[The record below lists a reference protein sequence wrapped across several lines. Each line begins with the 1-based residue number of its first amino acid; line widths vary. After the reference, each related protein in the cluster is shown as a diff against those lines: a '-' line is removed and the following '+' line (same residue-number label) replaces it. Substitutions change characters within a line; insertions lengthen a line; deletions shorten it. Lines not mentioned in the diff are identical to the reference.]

1 MLRQKKVVKV
11 VGRDVLTDDGAW
23 QHIIG
28 NNAVFPGNF
37 VWADGKVV
45 YGNLMQ
51 RGVTSPAVFTDKYVL
66 PLMTNSIG
74 EKNQT
79 VEYYIDL
86 PSLNEVYPY
95 TFFPR
100 EGNKGAFA
108 CTSNFYLTTTHDNLL
123 DFCIA
128 DTTEQNP
135 PPARLV
141 NAIKQGTIDEYCET
155 SSYTLHNVDYH
166 DVGNYTWMGR
176 YCKEYTQIQRND
188 RVDVQS
194 VPTEVIRDEE
204 HVVYHNV
211 KEFELGETETG
222 SQSAS
227 VITDDKAVIKIR
239 GTDGVVD
246 INQRILDT
254 YGKELKDIL
263 EKDYELKQ
271 PSITEIKTD
280 VVDGRINNDGY
291 WMIRVKSKLFVAAY
305 FSWKYDDSYTTV
317 KEKHLD
323 IVTKLVDVGL
333 GLKAWYSKLVNGTE
347 ISFEKMDFQGDI
359 PFIYQETLD
368 FLMDSNGNFT
378 MLKREISNLKSD
390 TTGEKVENN
399 IDIPV
404 HGEWVEKGEAAP
416 SLKADEYMKVED
428 RCSDGEIE
436 IYLNGLEAE
445 YKREVIREQKNYEYR
460 RIYRH
465 VDKNIYLVLENKD
478 GMVID
483 LPLGKGNTARLAVH
497 PDNEKYPFSIVMMY
511 DAQGNEYNDMAGW
524 ALDCLGFFDMEVW
537 RSNVFF
543 LKAFV
548 GETSKRR
555 EAYAYSRQDDGN
567 YHYLTSHDAQ
577 LTSRIAIMK
586 KRDLKN
592 GALVDWS

>member
-1 MLRQKKVVKV
+1 MLRQKKVLKV

-51 RGVTSPAVFTDKYVL
+51 RGTMSPVVFTDKYVL
-66 PLMTNSIG
+66 PLMTNGVG
-74 EKNQT
+74 EKGQT
-79 VEYYIDL
+79 GEYTINVPALEESYD
-86 PSLNEVYPY
+86 

-100 EGNKGAFA
+100 TGNTGAFA

-123 DFCIA
+123 DFCVA
-128 DTTEQNP
+128 DTTEQNA

-155 SSYTLHNVDYH
+155 SSYTLHSFDYH
-166 DVGNYTWMGR
+166 DVGNYAWMGR
-176 YCKEYTQIQRND
+176 YCKEYTQIQRRDN
-188 RVDVQS
+188 VDVQS
-194 VPTEVIRDEE
+194 SELIRDEE

-227 VITDDKAVIKIR
+227 IITDDKAVIKIR

-246 INQRILDT
+246 INKRILDT

-280 VVDGRINNDGY
+280 VVDGRINSDGY

-317 KEKHLD
+317 KEKYLD
-323 IVTKLVDVGL
+323 IVTKLVDVGF
-333 GLKAWYSKLVNGTE
+333 GMKGWFSKLVNGTSV
-347 ISFEKMDFQGDI
+347 SFDKMDFQGDTS
-359 PFIYQETLD
+359 FFYQETLD
-368 FLMDSNGNFT
+368 FLMDSNGNTT
-378 MLKREISNLKSD
+378 MLKRKISNLVD
-390 TTGEKVENN
+390 GLND

-404 HGEWVEKGEAAP
+404 HGEWVEKGADAP
-416 SLKADEYMKVED
+416 ILKADEYMKVED
-428 RCSDGEIE
+428 GCSDGEVE

-465 VDKNIYLVLENKD
+465 VDKNINLIVENKD

-524 ALDCLGFFDMEVW
+524 ALDCIGFLDMETW

-548 GETSKRR
+548 DATSGRR
-555 EAYAYSRQDDGN
+555 QPYVYSRQDDGN
-567 YHYLTSHDAQ
+567 YHYLASHDAQ
-577 LTSRIAIMK
+577 LTSRIAVMK

>member
-1 MLRQKKVVKV
+1 MIRQKKVQQV
-11 VGRDVLTDDGAW
+11 VGRDVLTSDGKW
-23 QHIIG
+23 QRIIG
-28 NNAVFPGNF
+28 NNVVYPGCY
-37 VWADGKVV
+37 VWADGSVV

-51 RGVTSPAVFTDKYVL
+51 RGTMAPAVFPDKYVL
-66 PLMTNSIG
+66 PLMTSNIDEKGQTG
-74 EKNQT
+74 EYTIN
-79 VEYYIDL
+79 L
-86 PSLNEVYPY
+86 PALEESYD

-100 EGNKGAFA
+100 TGTTGAFA

-123 DFCIA
+123 DFCVA
-128 DTTEQNP
+128 DTTEQNA

-141 NAIKQGTIDEYCET
+141 NAIKQGTVDEYCAT
-155 SSYTLHNVDYH
+155 NSYTLHSFDYH
-166 DVGNYTWMGR
+166 DVGNYAWMGE
-176 YCKEYTQIQRND
+176 YCKEYTQTQRRDN
-188 RVDVQS
+188 VDTQS
-194 VPTEVIRDEE
+194 FEIIRDKE

-222 SQSAS
+222 SQGAS

-323 IVTKLVDVGL
+323 IITKLVDVGF
-333 GLKAWYSKLVNGTE
+333 GMKGWYSKLVNGTE
-347 ISFEKMDFQGDI
+347 ISFEKMNFQGDI
-359 PFIYQETLD
+359 PFIYQENLD
-368 FLMDSNGNFT
+368 FLMDSNGKTT
-378 MLKREISNLKSD
+378 MLNRKISNLVD
-390 TTGEKVENN
+390 GLND

-416 SLKADEYMKVED
+416 ILEADEYMKVED
-428 RCSDGEIE
+428 SCSDGEIE

-445 YKREVIREQKNYEYR
+445 YDRKVIREQKNYEYR

-478 GMVID
+478 GMIID
-483 LPLGKGNTARLAVH
+483 LPLGKGNTARLAIH
-497 PDNEKYPFSIVMMY
+497 PDNEKYPFSVVMMY
-511 DAQGNEYNDMAGW
+511 DAQGNEYNDMSGW
-524 ALDCLGFFDMEVW
+524 ALDCIGFLDMEIW

-548 GETSKRR
+548 NGTSKRR
-555 EAYAYSRQDDGN
+555 ESYAYSRQGDGN
-567 YHYLTSHDAQ
+567 YRYLASHDAQ
-577 LTSRIAIMK
+577 LTSRIAVMK

-592 GALVDWS
+592 GALVDWN

>member
-1 MLRQKKVVKV
+1 MIRQKKVQQVI
-11 VGRDVLTDDGAW
+11 GRDVLTSDGKW
-23 QHIIG
+23 QRIIG
-28 NNAVFPGNF
+28 NNVVYPGCY
-37 VWADGKVV
+37 VWADGNVV

-51 RGVTSPAVFTDKYVL
+51 RGTMAPAVFSDKYVL
-66 PLMTNSIG
+66 PLMTGNIDEKGQTG
-74 EKNQT
+74 EYTIN
-79 VEYYIDL
+79 L
-86 PSLNEVYPY
+86 PTLDESYD

-100 EGNKGAFA
+100 TGNTGAFA

-123 DFCIA
+123 DFCVA
-128 DTTEQNP
+128 DATEQNP
-135 PPARLV
+135 PPAQLV

-155 SSYTLHNVDYH
+155 SSYTLHSFDYH
-166 DVGNYTWMGR
+166 DVGNYAWMGR
-176 YCKEYTQIQRND
+176 YCKEYTQTQRRDN
-188 RVDVQS
+188 VDVQS
-194 VPTEVIRDEE
+194 FEIIRDEE
-204 HVVYHNV
+204 HVVYHEV

-263 EKDYELKQ
+263 EGYELKQ

-291 WMIRVKSKLFVAAY
+291 WMIRVKSKLFVTAY

-323 IVTKLVDVGL
+323 IVTKLFDTTFGMK
-333 GLKAWYSKLVNGTE
+333 GWYTKLVNGSE

-368 FLMDSNGNFT
+368 FLMDSNGKTTVLNR
-378 MLKREISNLKSD
+378 KISNLVD
-390 TTGEKVENN
+390 GLNA
-399 IDIPV
+399 IDVPV
-404 HGEWVEKGEAAP
+404 HGEWVEKGAAAP

-428 RCSDGEIE
+428 GCSDGEVE

-483 LPLGKGNTARLAVH
+483 LPLSKGNTARLAVH

-524 ALDCLGFFDMEVW
+524 ALDCLGFLDMEIW

-548 GETSKRR
+548 NETSKRR

-567 YHYLTSHDAQ
+567 YHYLASHDAQ
-577 LTSRIAIMK
+577 LTSRIAVMK

>member
-1 MLRQKKVVKV
+1 MIRQKKVQQV
-11 VGRDVLTDDGAW
+11 VGRDVLTSDGKW
-23 QHIIG
+23 QRIIG
-28 NNAVFPGNF
+28 NNVVYPGCY
-37 VWADGKVV
+37 VWADGNVV

-51 RGVTSPAVFTDKYVL
+51 RGTMAPAVFPDKYVL
-66 PLMTNSIG
+66 PLMTSNIDEKGQTG
-74 EKNQT
+74 EYTIN
-79 VEYYIDL
+79 L
-86 PSLNEVYPY
+86 PALEESYD

-100 EGNKGAFA
+100 TGNTGAFA

-123 DFCIA
+123 DFCVA
-128 DTTEQNP
+128 DTTEQNA

-141 NAIKQGTIDEYCET
+141 NAIKQGTVDEYCET
-155 SSYTLHNVDYH
+155 SSYTLHSFDYH
-166 DVGNYTWMGR
+166 DVGNYALMGR

-188 RVDVQS
+188 RVDVS
-194 VPTEVIRDEE
+194 GTGTELIRDEE

-239 GTDGVVD
+239 GADGVVD

-280 VVDGRINNDGY
+280 VVDGRINSDGY

-305 FSWKYDDSYTTV
+305 FSWRYDDSYTTV

-333 GLKAWYSKLVNGTE
+333 GLKAWYSKQVNGTE

-359 PFIYQETLD
+359 PFIYQENLD
-368 FLMDSNGNFT
+368 FLMDSNGKTT
-378 MLKREISNLKSD
+378 MLNRKISNLVD
-390 TTGEKVENN
+390 GLNT

-404 HGEWVEKGEAAP
+404 HGEWVEKGADAP
-416 SLKADEYMKVED
+416 ILEADEYMKVED

-445 YKREVIREQKNYEYR
+445 YDRKVIREQKNYEYR

-478 GMVID
+478 GMIID

-524 ALDCLGFFDMEVW
+524 ALDCLGFLDMETW

-548 GETSKRR
+548 DETSKRR
-555 EAYAYSRQDDGN
+555 EAYAYSRQEDGN
-567 YHYLTSHDAQ
+567 YRYLASHDAQ
-577 LTSRIAIMK
+577 LTSRIAVMK

-592 GALVDWS
+592 GALVDWN

>member
-1 MLRQKKVVKV
+1 MIRQKKVMKV
-11 VGRDVLTDDGAW
+11 VGRDVLTSDGKW
-23 QHIIG
+23 QRIIG
-28 NNAVFPGNF
+28 NNVVYPGCY
-37 VWADGKVV
+37 VWADGNVV

-51 RGVTSPAVFTDKYVL
+51 RGTMAPAVFPDKYVL
-66 PLMTNSIG
+66 PLMTSNIDEKGQTG
-74 EKNQT
+74 EYTIN
-79 VEYYIDL
+79 L
-86 PSLNEVYPY
+86 PALKESYD

-100 EGNKGAFA
+100 TGTTGAFA

-123 DFCIA
+123 DFCVA
-128 DTTEQNP
+128 DATEQNA

-155 SSYTLHNVDYH
+155 SSYTLHSFDYH

-176 YCKEYTQIQRND
+176 YCKEYTQTQRRDNVDIQ
-188 RVDVQS
+188 S
-194 VPTEVIRDEE
+194 FEVIRDEE

-227 VITDDKAVIKIR
+227 VITDDKAIIKIR

-291 WMIRVKSKLFVAAY
+291 WMIRVKSKLFVTAY

-323 IVTKLVDVGL
+323 IVTKLFDVGF
-333 GLKAWYSKLVNGTE
+333 GMKGWYSKLVNGTE

-368 FLMDSNGNFT
+368 FLMDSNGKTT
-378 MLKREISNLKSD
+378 MLNRKISNLVD
-390 TTGEKVENN
+390 GLND

-436 IYLNGLEAE
+436 TYLDGLAIE
-445 YKREVIREQKNYEYR
+445 YDRKVIREQKNYEYR

-511 DAQGNEYNDMAGW
+511 DAAGNEYNDMSGW
-524 ALDCLGFFDMEVW
+524 ALDCIGFLDMEVW
-537 RSNVFF
+537 RGNVFF

-548 GETSKRR
+548 DATSGRR
-555 EAYAYSRQDDGN
+555 QSYAYSRRDSGD
-567 YHYLTSHDAQ
+567 YHYLFSHTAQ
-577 LTSRIAIMK
+577 LTSRIAVMK

>member
-1 MLRQKKVVKV
+1 MIRQKKVQQVI
-11 VGRDVLTDDGAW
+11 GRDVLTSDGKW
-23 QHIIG
+23 QRIIG
-28 NNAVFPGNF
+28 NNVVYPGCY
-37 VWADGKVV
+37 VWADGNVV

-51 RGVTSPAVFTDKYVL
+51 RGTMTPAIFPDKYVL
-66 PLMTNSIG
+66 PLMTGNIDEKGQTG
-74 EKNQT
+74 EYTIN
-79 VEYYIDL
+79 L
-86 PSLNEVYPY
+86 PALEESYD

-100 EGNKGAFA
+100 TGNTGAFA
-108 CTSNFYLTTTHDNLL
+108 CTSNFYLTTTHGNLL
-123 DFCIA
+123 DFCVA
-128 DTTEQNP
+128 DATEQNA

-141 NAIKQGTIDEYCET
+141 NAIKQGTVDEYCET
-155 SSYTLHNVDYH
+155 SSYTLHSFDYH
-166 DVGNYTWMGR
+166 DVGNYALMGR

-188 RVDVQS
+188 KVDVS
-194 VPTEVIRDEE
+194 DLETTVIRDEE
-204 HVVYHNV
+204 HVVYHEV

-222 SQSAS
+222 SQGAS
-227 VITDDKAVIKIR
+227 VITDDKAIIKIR

-254 YGKELKDIL
+254 YGKELMDIL
-263 EKDYELKQ
+263 EGYELKQ

-280 VVDGRINNDGY
+280 VVDGRINSDGY

-323 IVTKLVDVGL
+323 IVTKLFDVGF
-333 GLKAWYSKLVNGTE
+333 GMKGWYSKLVNGTE
-347 ISFEKMDFQGDI
+347 IISFEKMDFQGDI
-359 PFIYQETLD
+359 PFIYQENID
-368 FLMDSNGNFT
+368 FLMDSNGKTTTLNR
-378 MLKREISNLKSD
+378 KISNLVD
-390 TTGEKVENN
+390 GLNT
-399 IDIPV
+399 IDVPV
-404 HGEWVEKGEAAP
+404 HGEWVEKGADAP
-416 SLKADEYMKVED
+416 ILEADEYMKVED

-436 IYLNGLEAE
+436 IYLNGLAAE

-524 ALDCLGFFDMEVW
+524 ALDCLGFFDMETW

-548 GETSKRR
+548 NESSKRR
-555 EAYAYSRQDDGN
+555 EAYVYSRQDDGN
-567 YHYLTSHDAQ
+567 YHYLASHDAQ
-577 LTSRIAIMK
+577 LTSRIAVMK

>member
-1 MLRQKKVVKV
+1 MIRQKKVQQV
-11 VGRDVLTDDGAW
+11 VGRDVLTSDGKW

-28 NNAVFPGNF
+28 NNVVFPGNF
-37 VWADGKVV
+37 VWADGIAV

-51 RGVTSPAVFTDKYVL
+51 RGTMAPAVFPDKYVL
-66 PLMTNSIG
+66 PLMTSNIDEKGQTG
-74 EKNQT
+74 EYTIN
-79 VEYYIDL
+79 L
-86 PSLNEVYPY
+86 PTLEESYE

-100 EGNKGAFA
+100 TGTTGAFA

-123 DFCIA
+123 DFCVA
-128 DTTEQNP
+128 DTTEQNA

-155 SSYTLHNVDYH
+155 SSYTLHSVDYR
-166 DVGNYTWMGR
+166 DKGNYALMGR

-188 RVDVQS
+188 NVDVS
-194 VPTEVIRDEE
+194 GTGTELIRDEE

-211 KEFELGETETG
+211 KEFEFSETETG

-239 GTDGVVD
+239 GTDGVID

-280 VVDGRINNDGY
+280 VIDGRINNDGY

-305 FSWKYDDSYTTV
+305 FHWKYDDSYTTV

-333 GLKAWYSKLVNGTE
+333 GMKAWYSKLVNGTE

-359 PFIYQETLD
+359 PFIYQENID
-368 FLMDSNGNFT
+368 FLMDSNGNTT
-378 MLKREISNLKSD
+378 MLNRKISNLVD
-390 TTGEKVENN
+390 GLNT

-404 HGEWVEKGEAAP
+404 HGEWVEKGADAP

-445 YKREVIREQKNYEYR
+445 YDRKVIREQKNYEYR

-524 ALDCLGFFDMEVW
+524 ALDCLGFFDMETW

-555 EAYAYSRQDDGN
+555 EAYVYSRQGDGN
-567 YHYLTSHDAQ
+567 YRYLASHDAQ
-577 LTSRIAIMK
+577 LTSRIAVMK

-592 GALVDWS
+592 GALVDWN

>member
-1 MLRQKKVVKV
+1 MIRQKKVQQV
-11 VGRDVLTDDGAW
+11 VGRDVLTSDGKW
-23 QHIIG
+23 QRIIG
-28 NNAVFPGNF
+28 NNVVYPGCY
-37 VWADGKVV
+37 VWADGNVV

-51 RGVTSPAVFTDKYVL
+51 RGTMAPAVFPDKYVL
-66 PLMTNSIG
+66 PLMASNIDEKGQTG
-74 EKNQT
+74 EYTIN
-79 VEYYIDL
+79 L
-86 PSLNEVYPY
+86 PALEESYE

-100 EGNKGAFA
+100 TGTTGAFA

-123 DFCIA
+123 DFCVA
-128 DTTEQNP
+128 DTTEQNA

-155 SSYTLHNVDYH
+155 SSYTLHSVDYR
-166 DVGNYTWMGR
+166 DKGNYAWMGR
-176 YCKEYTQIQRND
+176 YCKEYTQTQRRDN
-188 RVDVQS
+188 VDVQS
-194 VPTEVIRDEE
+194 SELIRDEE

-211 KEFELGETETG
+211 KEFEFSETETG

-239 GTDGVVD
+239 GTDGVID

-280 VVDGRINNDGY
+280 VIDGRINNDGY

-305 FSWKYDDSYTTV
+305 FHWKYDDSYTTV

-323 IVTKLVDVGL
+323 IVTKLVDVGF
-333 GLKAWYSKLVNGTE
+333 GMKGWYNKLVNGTE
-347 ISFEKMDFQGDI
+347 ISFEKKMNFQGDI
-359 PFIYQETLD
+359 PFVYQENLD
-368 FLMDSNGNFT
+368 FLMDSNGKTT
-378 MLKREISNLKSD
+378 MLNRNIYGVDGLN
-390 TTGEKVENN
+390 T

-404 HGEWVEKGEAAP
+404 HGEWVEKGADAP
-416 SLKADEYMKVED
+416 ILEADEYMKVED

-445 YKREVIREQKNYEYR
+445 YKREVIREQKDYEYR

-524 ALDCLGFFDMEVW
+524 ALDCLGFLDMEVW

-548 GETSKRR
+548 NESSKGR
-555 EAYAYSRQDDGN
+555 EAYVYSRQGDGN
-567 YHYLTSHDAQ
+567 YRYLASHDAQ
-577 LTSRIAIMK
+577 LTSRIAVMK

>member
-1 MLRQKKVVKV
+1 MIRQKKVQQVI
-11 VGRDVLTDDGAW
+11 GRDVLTSDGKW
-23 QHIIG
+23 QRIIG
-28 NNAVFPGNF
+28 NNVVYPGCY
-37 VWADGKVV
+37 VWADGNVV

-51 RGVTSPAVFTDKYVL
+51 RGTMPPAVFPDKYVL
-66 PLMTNSIG
+66 PLMTSNIDEKGQTG
-74 EKNQT
+74 EYTIN
-79 VEYYIDL
+79 L
-86 PSLNEVYPY
+86 PALEESYD

-100 EGNKGAFA
+100 TGTTGAFA

-123 DFCIA
+123 DFCVA
-128 DTTEQNP
+128 DTAEKNA

-155 SSYTLHNVDYH
+155 SSYTLHSVDYH
-166 DVGNYTWMGR
+166 DVGNYALMGR
-176 YCKEYTQIQRND
+176 FCKEYTQIQRND
-188 RVDVQS
+188 KVD
-194 VPTEVIRDEE
+194 TTDLETTVIPDEE
-204 HVVYHNV
+204 HVEYHEV
-211 KEFELGETETG
+211 KEFDFTETETG
-222 SQSAS
+222 SQGAS

-271 PSITEIKTD
+271 PSIAQITTK
-280 VVDGRINNDGY
+280 VVDGRINSDGY
-291 WMIRVKSKLFVAAY
+291 WMIRVKSKLFVTAY

-317 KEKHLD
+317 TEKHLD
-323 IVTKLVDVGL
+323 IVTKLVDVGF
-333 GLKAWYSKLVNGTE
+333 GMKGWYSKLVNGTSV
-347 ISFEKMDFQGDI
+347 SFEKMDFQGDT
-359 PFIYQETLD
+359 FFLYQETID
-368 FLMDSNGNFT
+368 FLMDSNGKTT
-378 MLKREISNLKSD
+378 MISREISNLKGD
-390 TTGEKVENN
+390 MTGQEVENN

-404 HGEWVEKGEAAP
+404 HGEWVEKDTDAP
-416 SLKADEYMKVED
+416 KLEADEFMKVEGN
-428 RCSDGEIE
+428 CSDGEVE
-436 IYLNGLEAE
+436 IYLNGLSAE
-445 YKREVIREQKNYEYR
+445 YKREIIRETKNYEYR

-548 GETSKRR
+548 NGTSKRR

-567 YHYLTSHDAQ
+567 YHYLASHDAQ
-577 LTSRIAIMK
+577 LTSRIAVMK

-592 GALVDWS
+592 GALVNWS

>member
-1 MLRQKKVVKV
+1 MLRQKKVMKV

-28 NNAVFPGNF
+28 NNVVFPGNF

-51 RGVTSPAVFTDKYVL
+51 RGTMSPAVFPDKYVL
-66 PLMTNSIG
+66 PLMTSNIDEKGQTG
-74 EKNQT
+74 EYTIN
-79 VEYYIDL
+79 L
-86 PSLNEVYPY
+86 PALEESYD

-100 EGNKGAFA
+100 TGTTGAFA

-123 DFCIA
+123 DFCVA
-128 DTTEQNP
+128 DTTEQNA
-135 PPARLV
+135 PPAQLV
-141 NAIKQGTIDEYCET
+141 NAIKQGIVDEYCET
-155 SSYTLHNVDYH
+155 SSYTLHSFDYH
-166 DVGNYTWMGR
+166 DVGNYAWMGR
-176 YCKEYTQIQRND
+176 YCKEYTQTQRND
-188 RVDVQS
+188 KVDVQS
-194 VPTEVIRDEE
+194 IPNELIRDEE

-227 VITDDKAVIKIR
+227 VITDDKAIIKIR

-263 EKDYELKQ
+263 EGYELKQ

-280 VVDGRINNDGY
+280 VVDGRINSDGY

-305 FSWKYDDSYTTV
+305 FSWRYDDSYTTV

-323 IVTKLVDVGL
+323 IVTKLVDVGF
-333 GLKAWYSKLVNGTE
+333 GMKAWYSKLVNGTE
-347 ISFEKMDFQGDI
+347 ISFEKMNFQGDI
-359 PFIYQETLD
+359 PFIYQENLD
-368 FLMDSNGNFT
+368 FLMDSNGNTT
-378 MLKREISNLKSD
+378 MLNRKISNLVD
-390 TTGEKVENN
+390 GLNN

-404 HGEWVEKGEAAP
+404 HGEWVEKGADAP
-416 SLKADEYMKVED
+416 ILKADEYMKVED
-428 RCSDGEIE
+428 RCSDGEVE
-436 IYLNGLEAE
+436 IYLDGLEIE

-483 LPLGKGNTARLAVH
+483 LPLGKGNTARLAIH

-524 ALDCLGFFDMEVW
+524 ALDCLGFFDMEIW
-537 RSNVFF
+537 RGNVFF

-555 EAYAYSRQDDGN
+555 EAYAYSRQEDGN
-567 YHYLTSHDAQ
+567 YYYLASHDAQ
-577 LTSRIAIMK
+577 LTSRISVMK

-592 GALVDWS
+592 GALVDWN

>member
-1 MLRQKKVVKV
+1 MIRQKKVQQV
-11 VGRDVLTDDGAW
+11 VGRDVLTSDGKW
-23 QHIIG
+23 QRIIG
-28 NNAVFPGNF
+28 NNVVYPGSY
-37 VWADGKVV
+37 VWADGNVV

-51 RGVTSPAVFTDKYVL
+51 RGTMAPAVFPDKYVL
-66 PLMTNSIG
+66 PLMDNSVNEKGQTG
-74 EKNQT
+74 EYTIN
-79 VEYYIDL
+79 L
-86 PSLNEVYPY
+86 PTLEESYD

-100 EGNKGAFA
+100 AGNTGAFA
-108 CTSNFYLTTTHDNLL
+108 CTSNFYLTTTHENML
-123 DFCIA
+123 DFCVA

-155 SSYTLHNVDYH
+155 SSYTLHSFDYH
-166 DVGNYTWMGR
+166 DEGNYALMGR

-188 RVDVQS
+188 KVDVKS

-246 INQRILDT
+246 INQRILDI

-291 WMIRVKSKLFVAAY
+291 WMIRVKSKLFVTAY

-333 GLKAWYSKLVNGTE
+333 GLKAWYSKLVDGTE

-359 PFIYQETLD
+359 PFNYQETLD
-368 FLMDSNGNFT
+368 FLMDSNGKTT
-378 MLKREISNLKSD
+378 MLNRKISNLVD
-390 TTGEKVENN
+390 GLNA

-404 HGEWVEKGEAAP
+404 HGEWVEKGADAP
-416 SLKADEYMKVED
+416 ILEADEYMKVED

-445 YKREVIREQKNYEYR
+445 YDRKVIREQKNYEYR

-465 VDKNIYLVLENKD
+465 VDKNIYSVLENKE

-497 PDNEKYPFSIVMMY
+497 PDNEKYPFSVVMMY

-524 ALDCLGFFDMEVW
+524 ALDCLGFFDMEIW

-567 YHYLTSHDAQ
+567 YHYLASHDAQ
-577 LTSRIAIMK
+577 LTSRISVMK

>member
-1 MLRQKKVVKV
+1 MIRQKKVQQVI
-11 VGRDVLTDDGAW
+11 GRDVLTSDGKW

-28 NNAVFPGNF
+28 NNVVFPGNF

-51 RGVTSPAVFTDKYVL
+51 RGTMAPAVFFPDKYVL
-66 PLMTNSIG
+66 PLMTGNIDEKGQTG
-74 EKNQT
+74 EYTIN
-79 VEYYIDL
+79 L
-86 PSLNEVYPY
+86 PALEESYD

-100 EGNKGAFA
+100 TGNTGAFA

-123 DFCIA
+123 DFCVA
-128 DTTEQNP
+128 DTTEQNAP
-135 PPARLV
+135 PVQLV

-155 SSYTLHNVDYH
+155 ISYTLHSFDYH
-166 DVGNYTWMGR
+166 DVGNYAWMGR
-176 YCKEYTQIQRND
+176 YCKEYTQTQRRDN
-188 RVDVQS
+188 VDVQS
-194 VPTEVIRDEE
+194 SELIRDEE

-254 YGKELKDIL
+254 YGKELNDIL

-291 WMIRVKSKLFVAAY
+291 WMIRVKSKLFVTAY

-323 IVTKLVDVGL
+323 IVTKLFDVGL

-347 ISFEKMDFQGDI
+347 ISFEKMNFQGDI
-359 PFIYQETLD
+359 PFIYQENLD

-404 HGEWVEKGEAAP
+404 HGEWAKRGEAAP

-445 YKREVIREQKNYEYR
+445 YDRKVIREQKNYEYR

-524 ALDCLGFFDMEVW
+524 ALDCLGFFDMETW

-548 GETSKRR
+548 NETSKRR
-555 EAYAYSRQDDGN
+555 EAYVYSRQASGN
-567 YHYLTSHDAQ
+567 SYYLASHDAQ
-577 LTSRIAIMK
+577 LTSRISVMK
-586 KRDLKN
+586 KRNLQN

>member
-1 MLRQKKVVKV
+1 MIRQKKVQQV
-11 VGRDVLTDDGAW
+11 VGRDVLTSDGKW
-23 QHIIG
+23 QRIIG
-28 NNAVFPGNF
+28 NNVVYPGCY
-37 VWADGKVV
+37 VWADGNVV

-51 RGVTSPAVFTDKYVL
+51 RGTMAPAVFPDKYVL
-66 PLMTNSIG
+66 PLMTDGVG
-74 EKNQT
+74 EKGQT
-79 VEYYIDL
+79 GEYTINL
-86 PSLNEVYPY
+86 PALEESYD

-100 EGNKGAFA
+100 TGNTGAFA

-123 DFCIA
+123 DFCVA
-128 DTTEQNP
+128 DTTEQNA

-141 NAIKQGTIDEYCET
+141 NAIEHGTVDEYCET
-155 SSYTLHNVDYH
+155 DSYTLHSFDYH
-166 DVGNYTWMGR
+166 NVGNYALMGR

-188 RVDVQS
+188 KVDVQS
-194 VPTEVIRDEE
+194 IPNEVIRDEE

-291 WMIRVKSKLFVAAY
+291 WMIRVKSKLFVTAY

-323 IVTKLVDVGL
+323 IVTKLVDVGF
-333 GLKAWYSKLVNGTE
+333 GMRGWYSKLVNGTE

-359 PFIYQETLD
+359 PFTYQENLD
-368 FLMDSNGNFT
+368 FLMESNGKTT
-378 MLKREISNLKSD
+378 MLNRKISNLVD
-390 TTGEKVENN
+390 GLNA

-404 HGEWVEKGEAAP
+404 HGEWVEKGEAAT

-445 YKREVIREQKNYEYR
+445 YKREVIRERKDYEYR

-465 VDKNIYLVLENKD
+465 VDKNIYLVLENRD

-483 LPLGKGNTARLAVH
+483 LPLGKGNTARLAIH

-511 DAQGNEYNDMAGW
+511 DAQGNEYNDMSGW
-524 ALDCLGFFDMEVW
+524 ALDCLGFFDMEIW

-548 GETSKRR
+548 NETSKRR
-555 EAYAYSRQDDGN
+555 EAYVYSRQPSGN
-567 YHYLTSHDAQ
+567 SYYLASHDAQ
-577 LTSRIAIMK
+577 LTSRIAVMK

-592 GALVDWS
+592 GALVDWN

>member
-1 MLRQKKVVKV
+1 MIRQKKVQQV
-11 VGRDVLTDDGAW
+11 VGRDVLTSDGKW
-23 QHIIG
+23 QRIIG
-28 NNAVFPGNF
+28 NNVVYPGSY
-37 VWADGKVV
+37 VWADGNVV

-51 RGVTSPAVFTDKYVL
+51 RGTIAPAVFPDKYVL
-66 PLMTNSIG
+66 PLMTNGVG
-74 EKNQT
+74 EKGQT
-79 VEYYIDL
+79 GEYTINL
-86 PSLNEVYPY
+86 PALEESYD

-100 EGNKGAFA
+100 TGNTGAFA

-123 DFCIA
+123 DFCVA
-128 DTTEQNP
+128 DTTEQNA

-141 NAIKQGTIDEYCET
+141 NTIKQGTIDEYCET
-155 SSYTLHNVDYH
+155 SSYTLHSFDYH
-166 DVGNYTWMGR
+166 VVGNYAWMGR
-176 YCKEYTQIQRND
+176 YCKEYTQTQRRD
-188 RVDVQS
+188 KVDVQS
-194 VPTEVIRDEE
+194 IPNEVIRDEE

-263 EKDYELKQ
+263 EGYELKQ

-280 VVDGRINNDGY
+280 VVDGRINSDGY

-317 KEKHLD
+317 KEKYLD
-323 IVTKLVDVGL
+323 IVTKLVDVGF
-333 GLKAWYSKLVNGTE
+333 GLRGWYSKLVNGTE

-359 PFIYQETLD
+359 PFIYQENID
-368 FLMDSNGNFT
+368 FLMDSNGKTT
-378 MLKREISNLKSD
+378 MLNRKISNLVD
-390 TTGEKVENN
+390 GLNT
-399 IDIPV
+399 IDVPV

-428 RCSDGEIE
+428 ECSDGEIE
-436 IYLNGLEAE
+436 IYLNGLAAE

-483 LPLGKGNTARLAVH
+483 LPLGKGNTARLAIH

-524 ALDCLGFFDMEVW
+524 ALDCLGFFDMEIW
-537 RSNVFF
+537 RGNVFF

-548 GETSKRR
+548 NETSKRR
-555 EAYAYSRQDDGN
+555 EAYVYSRQDDGN
-567 YHYLTSHDAQ
+567 YHYLASHDTQ
-577 LTSRIAIMK
+577 LTSRIAVMK

>member
-1 MLRQKKVVKV
+1 MIRQKKVQQV
-11 VGRDVLTDDGAW
+11 VGRDVLTSDGKW
-23 QHIIG
+23 QRIIG
-28 NNAVFPGNF
+28 NNVVYPGSY
-37 VWADGKVV
+37 VWADGNVV

-51 RGVTSPAVFTDKYVL
+51 RGTMAPAVFPDKYVL
-66 PLMTNSIG
+66 PLMTDSVG
-74 EKNQT
+74 DKGQT
-79 VEYYIDL
+79 VEYTINL
-86 PSLNEVYPY
+86 PALEENYPDN
-95 TFFPR
+95 FFPR
-100 EGNKGAFA
+100 TGTTGAFA

-123 DFCIA
+123 DFCVA
-128 DTTEQNP
+128 DATEQNA

-141 NAIKQGTIDEYCET
+141 NAIEQGTIDEYCET
-155 SSYTLHNVDYH
+155 SSYTLHSFDYH
-166 DVGNYTWMGR
+166 DVGNYAWMGR

-291 WMIRVKSKLFVAAY
+291 WMIRVKSKLFVTAY

-323 IVTKLVDVGL
+323 IVTKLFDVGF
-333 GLKAWYSKLVNGTE
+333 GMKGWYSKLVNGTE

-368 FLMDSNGNFT
+368 FLMDSNGKTT
-378 MLKREISNLKSD
+378 MLNRKISNLVD
-390 TTGEKVENN
+390 GLND

-404 HGEWVEKGEAAP
+404 HGEWVEKGEDAP

-445 YKREVIREQKNYEYR
+445 YDRKVIREQKNYEYR

-483 LPLGKGNTARLAVH
+483 LPLGKVYTARLAVH

-511 DAQGNEYNDMAGW
+511 DAQGNEYNDMSGW
-524 ALDCLGFFDMEVW
+524 ALDCLGFFDMETW

-548 GETSKRR
+548 NETSKRR
-555 EAYAYSRQDDGN
+555 EAYVYSRQEDGN

-577 LTSRIAIMK
+577 LTSRIAVMK
-586 KRDLKN
+586 KRNLKN
-592 GALVDWS
+592 GALVDWN

>member
-1 MLRQKKVVKV
+1 MIRQKKVQQV
-11 VGRDVLTDDGAW
+11 VGRDVLTSDGKW
-23 QHIIG
+23 QRIIG
-28 NNAVFPGNF
+28 NNVVYPGCY
-37 VWADGKVV
+37 VWADGNVV

-51 RGVTSPAVFTDKYVL
+51 RGTMAPAVFPDKYVL
-66 PLMTNSIG
+66 PLMTSNVDEKGQTG
-74 EKNQT
+74 EYTIN
-79 VEYYIDL
+79 L
-86 PSLNEVYPY
+86 PMLEESYD

-100 EGNKGAFA
+100 TGNTGAFA

-123 DFCIA
+123 DFCVA

-155 SSYTLHNVDYH
+155 SSYTLHSFDYH
-166 DVGNYTWMGR
+166 DVGNYALMGR
-176 YCKEYTQIQRND
+176 YCKEYTQTQRND
-188 RVDVQS
+188 RVDVS
-194 VPTEVIRDEE
+194 GLETTVIRDEE

-211 KEFELGETETG
+211 KEFEFSETETG
-222 SQSAS
+222 SQIAS

-239 GTDGVVD
+239 GTDSVVD

-291 WMIRVKSKLFVAAY
+291 WMIRVKSKLFVTAY

-333 GLKAWYSKLVNGTE
+333 GLKAWYSKLVDGTE
-347 ISFEKMDFQGDI
+347 ISFEKMNFQGDI

-368 FLMDSNGNFT
+368 FLMDSNGKTTILNR
-378 MLKREISNLKSD
+378 KISNLVD
-390 TTGEKVENN
+390 GLNT

-404 HGEWVEKGEAAP
+404 HGEWVEKGAAAP
-416 SLKADEYMKVED
+416 ILEADEYMKVED
-428 RCSDGEIE
+428 GCSDGEVE
-436 IYLNGLEAE
+436 IYLDGLEIE

-497 PDNEKYPFSIVMMY
+497 PDNEKYPFSVVMMY

-524 ALDCLGFFDMEVW
+524 ALDCIGFLDMETW

-548 GETSKRR
+548 NGTSKRR
-555 EAYAYSRQDDGN
+555 ESYAYSRQEDGN
-567 YHYLTSHDAQ
+567 SYYLASHDAQ
-577 LTSRIAIMK
+577 LTSRISVMK

>member
-1 MLRQKKVVKV
+1 MIRQKKVMKV
-11 VGRDVLTDDGAW
+11 VGRDVLTSDGKW

-28 NNAVFPGNF
+28 NNVVFPGNF
-37 VWADGKVV
+37 VWADGNVV

-51 RGVTSPAVFTDKYVL
+51 RGTMAPAVFPDKYVL
-66 PLMTNSIG
+66 PLMDNSVG

-123 DFCIA
+123 DFCVA
-128 DTTEQNP
+128 DATEQNP

-155 SSYTLHNVDYH
+155 SSYTLHSFDYH
-166 DVGNYTWMGR
+166 DVGNYALMGR

-188 RVDVQS
+188 RIDVQS

-246 INQRILDT
+246 INQRILDI

-280 VVDGRINNDGY
+280 VVDGRINSDGY
-291 WMIRVKSKLFVAAY
+291 WMIRVKSKLFVTAY

-323 IVTKLVDVGL
+323 IVTKLVDVGW

-368 FLMDSNGNFT
+368 FLMDSNGKTT
-378 MLKREISNLKSD
+378 MLKREISNLVD
-390 TTGEKVENN
+390 GTNA

-404 HGEWVEKGEAAP
+404 HGEWAEKGEAAP

-445 YKREVIREQKNYEYR
+445 YKREIIRETKNYEYR

-465 VDKNIYLVLENKD
+465 VDKNIYSVLENKN

-497 PDNEKYPFSIVMMY
+497 PDNEKYPFSVVMMY
-511 DAQGNEYNDMAGW
+511 DAQGNEYNDMSGW
-524 ALDCLGFFDMEVW
+524 ALGCLGFFDMEVW
-537 RSNVFF
+537 RGNVFF
-543 LKAFV
+543 LRAFV
-548 GETSKRR
+548 NETSKRR
-555 EAYAYSRQDDGN
+555 EAYAYSRQPRGN
-567 YHYLTSHDAQ
+567 SYYIVSHNAQ
-577 LTSRIAIMK
+577 LTSRIAVMK
-586 KRDLKN
+586 KRNLKN